1 MAKTAL
7 RVQPFSIFLLPLF
20 ACTRVHLRFQG
31 QTVAMAIAQD
41 KSSRRTQSVAIDIG
55 GTFTDLVAYRF
66 EDRSLVLAKSLT
78 TYHDLFEGIGACV
91 AKGSADLAQAAF
103 FKHGTTLVIN
113 TLLER
118 TGGPAALV
126 TTRGFRDVLEMARG
140 NRAVT
145 YDLFYRRHAP
155 LVPRHLCFELA
166 ERTDG
171 QGKPLSKPDQREI
184 EELAGRLAAT
194 GVRAVGVS
202 FLNSYLAP
210 DHEREV
216 TEALRRLLPGVFV
229 TCGSD
234 LSREWYEY
242 ERTATAAANAYVGPR
257 MAGYLGQLE
266 TELSSRGFSGSAFM
280 MGSSGGVLSLARAA
294 EEPIMLVESG
304 PIGGCIGASV
314 YARELNLRNVIA
326 FDMGG
331 TTAKCALVCD
341 GRFDVKSVYYVGG
354 YERGFPIRG
363 AVIDIVEVGAGGG
376 SIAHL
381 DEQGRLSVGPR
392 SAGSSPG
399 PVAYGKGGI
408 EPTVTDANLVLGR
421 LDAKAFLGGE
431 MALDGAA
438 AKRAIDERIAAPL
451 GFDAETGGVK
461 AAAGI
466 LAIAGLTMAG
476 AIKKVAIER
485 GRDPREF
492 ALFAYGGG
500 GPLHAAELARELHI
514 PLVIVPPEPGNFSA
528 IGMLLADARRDASRT
543 LLRPLSDDTIAEIQ
557 QAYLAIEAPLRAAL
571 EQETAVAGGHT
582 ERVAELRYR
591 GQIHSVGVPMDSIKK
606 AVELRSAFESA
617 YKARFGHA
625 DGVNPVDLVGIRST
639 VSISLPRPELETL
652 RPDRAAGGRPMSHL
666 RSVYF
671 AQAAGFLSTRVY
683 ARRSLPVG
691 FSDTGPAVIQE
702 YGSATLVGPDDEFEI
717 GALGEIRTHIRAG
730 R

>member
-1 MAKTAL
+1 
-7 RVQPFSIFLLPLF
+7 
-20 ACTRVHLRFQG
+20 
-31 QTVAMAIAQD
+31 MAIA
-41 KSSRRTQSVAIDIG
+41 KNSISHPAQSVAIDIG

-66 EDRSLVLAKSLT
+66 EDRSLVLSKSLT
-78 TYHDLFEGIGACV
+78 TYNDLFEGIGVCV
-91 AKGSADLAQAAF
+91 AKAAADLSQAAF

-145 YDLFYRRHAP
+145 YDLFYRRDP
-155 LVPRHLCFELA
+155 TVIPRRLCFEFA

-171 QGKPLSKPDQREI
+171 QGNPLIKPDPRQI
-184 EELAGRLAAT
+184 EELAGRIAAS
-194 GVRAVGVS
+194 GVRAVGIS

-210 DHEREV
+210 GHEREV
-216 TEALRRLLPGVFV
+216 AGALRRLLPDVFV

-234 LSREWYEY
+234 LSREWYEF

-257 MAGYLGQLE
+257 MTGYLRQLE
-266 TELSSRGFSGSAFM
+266 SELNARGFAGSAYM
-280 MGSSGGVLSLARAA
+280 MSSSGGVFSLARAA

-314 YARELNLRNVIA
+314 YARELGLRNLIA

-354 YERGFPIRG
+354 AERGFPIRG

-376 SIAHL
+376 SIAAL

-392 SAGSSPG
+392 SAGSTPG
-399 PVAYGKGGI
+399 PVAYGKGGT

-421 LDAKAFLGGE
+421 LDAASFLGGE
-431 MALDGAA
+431 MLLDSVAA
-438 AKRAIDERIAAPL
+438 RRAIDERIAAPL
-451 GFDAETGGVK
+451 AFDAEHGGVK

-466 LAIAGLTMAG
+466 LAIAGLAMAG

-514 PLVIVPPEPGNFSA
+514 PLVVIPPEPGNFSA
-528 IGMLLADARRDASRT
+528 LGMLLADARRDASLT
-543 LLRPLSDDTIAEIQ
+543 LLRPLSDDTLAGLE
-557 QAYLAIEAPLRAAL
+557 QAYRSIEDPLRAEL
-571 EQETAVAGGHT
+571 ERETAAAATGNHG
-582 ERVAELRYR
+582 ERFAELRYR
-591 GQIHSVGVPMDSIKK
+591 GQVHSVGVSMSGIGT
-606 AVELRSAFESA
+606 AEALRAAFETA
-617 YKARFGHA
+617 YRARFGHA
-625 DGVNPVDLVGIRST
+625 DSINPVEFVGIRSA
-639 VSISLPRPELETL
+639 VSVGLPRPELRTL
-652 RPDRAAGGRPMSHL
+652 RPDHGTGGPSGARTRL
-666 RSVYF
+666 VYF
-671 AQAAGFLSTRVY
+671 AQTAAFVPTRIY
-683 ARRSLPVG
+683 MRSSLAPG
-691 FSDTGPAVIQE
+691 FSDAGPALIQE
-702 YGSATLVGPDDEFEI
+702 YGSATLIGRDDRFEI
-717 GALGEIRTHIRAG
+717 GVLGEIRVRIGAG